1 MYKYIVKTFIKNY
14 ENKKDNSVREKYG
27 VVFSIVGIILNM
39 ILVVF
44 KLFISFVTNS
54 LSIRTDALNN
64 LSDIGSNVAT
74 LFGFKL
80 SNKHADKD
88 HPYGHG
94 RMEYISGMIVSFLII
109 LMGFESLK
117 ESVLKII
124 YKEELVYTNVALIVL
139 LGSIAIKLLMYIL
152 NKKAGDDINSD
163 TLIAS
168 SKDSFND
175 SIITL
180 SSLIV
185 LIIYKL
191 YSINI
196 DAVVGIIV
204 SIMILKSGYEIFKN
218 VMDTILGP
226 APDKELIKQI
236 QETILSHKEIIGIHD
251 FMYHDYGLSQR
262 FITLHAEVSDKEN
275 ISEIHDTID
284 NIEREIYLKFK
295 IVPTIHMDPID
306 LDDPFTNELK
316 EIVTNIVTGI
326 NPNYSIHDFRIVR
339 GNTHT
344 NIVFDCLLPPEETIS
359 HSKISDMIQNE
370 VNKID
375 GGPFY
380 CVIQVEHSYI

>member
-27 VVFSIVGIILNM
+27 VVFSVVGIILNM

-124 YKEELVYTNVALIVL
+124 YKEELVYTNIALIVL
-139 LGSIAIKLLMYIL
+139 IGSIAIKLLMYIL
-152 NKKAGDDINSD
+152 NKKAGEDIESE

-168 SKDSFND
+168 SKDSLND
-175 SIITL
+175 SIITV
-180 SSLIV
+180 SSLFV
-185 LIIYKL
+185 LLIYKFFNV
-191 YSINI
+191 NI
-196 DAVVGIIV
+196 DAIVGIIV

-218 VMDTILGP
+218 VMDTILGK
-226 APDKELIKQI
+226 APDKELIKSV
-236 QETILSHKEIIGIHD
+236 QETILAHPEIKGMHD
-251 FMYHDYGLSQR
+251 FMYHDYGLTQR
-262 FITLHAEVSDKEN
+262 FLTLHAEVNSKEVL
-275 ISEIHDTID
+275 SEIHDLID
-284 NIEREIYLKFK
+284 NIELEIYMKYQ
-295 IVPTIHMDPID
+295 IVPTIHIDPID
-306 LDDPFTNELK
+306 FDDEETQRLNK
-316 EIVTNIVTGI
+316 IVTKIVTDI
-326 NPNYSIHDFRIVR
+326 NPDYSIHDFRIVK
-339 GNTHT
+339 GKTHT
-344 NIVFDCLLPPEETIS
+344 NLVFDCLLPADETLS
-359 HSKISDMIQNE
+359 HSKISEMIQNE
-370 VNKID
+370 VNRID
-375 GGPFY
+375 GGPYY